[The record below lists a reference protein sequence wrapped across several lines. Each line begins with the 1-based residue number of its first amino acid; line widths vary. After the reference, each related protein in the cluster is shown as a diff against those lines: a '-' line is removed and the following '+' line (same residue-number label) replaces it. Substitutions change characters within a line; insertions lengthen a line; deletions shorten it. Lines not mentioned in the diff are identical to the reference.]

1 MCRYIEK
8 ILMQKFIKGSLLSLI
23 FLLIQ
28 LQANTAGAEII
39 KLECTNVHTNPYKST
54 NNYTESVWYF
64 DLDME
69 NKKARFYYDENGFKV
84 GLETLYWNKNFI
96 GLTGGDTNELTT
108 YVASYLFDRNKSKL
122 IFNRLNLNDLDIE
135 YRKDLHGRSK
145 AFGELSNAL
154 MSCIRIGGF

>member
-1 MCRYIEK
+1 
-8 ILMQKFIKGSLLSLI
+8 MQKFIKGSLLSLI

-39 KLECTNVHTNPYKST
+39 KLECTNVHTNPYNST
-54 NNYTESVWYF
+54 NNYMESVWYF
-64 DLDME
+64 DLDLE
-69 NKKARFYYDENGFKV
+69 HKKARFYYDENGFKF